1 MKSRKKFIAIL
12 IIALAV
18 SGFWYFTTQ
27 PQIYKSAVSPDGVW
41 SVNVYR
47 QRTFP
52 WFEGVAVIVEIKDNK
67 NRVIYKE
74 TIDNRDTWQEVKE
87 RYPELICTNE
97 EIKIGPGF
105 WDGQKNTYFV
115 LKRKE
120 LIK

>member
-1 MKSRKKFIAIL
+1 MKSWDIFIVII

-18 SGFWYFTTQ
+18 GASWYAETR

-74 TIDNRDTWQEVKE
+74 TIDNRDVWQDVEE
-87 RYPELICTNE
+87 RYPELVCTNE
-97 EIKIGPGF
+97 EVKIGPGF
-105 WDGQKNTYFV
+105 WDGQKRTYFV

-120 LIK
+120 LTK